1 MAIFIVLRNIN
12 KKNKKY
18 LFELSKKNII
28 ILIIL
33 FLAIFVFSYI
43 NEKNKYLKK
52 EIAPKLGLYAP
63 NFETVYLN
71 GSKFELYELR
81 GKPVIL
87 NFWATWCPPC
97 VREMPNLQNFYDK
110 HSNKIIVIG
119 VNLGEKNTTIQKFI
133 NKINVT
139 FPIVLDKNKEI
150 EKKYN
155 LIIRPTTY
163 FIDEN
168 GIIVDKKLGELKKE
182 EIEER
187 AQKLLK

>member
-1 MAIFIVLRNIN
+1 MAIFIVLRNMN